1 MHRGE
6 SEPVMAETWAP
17 GETIVGQ
24 SVWGGK
30 VRVACP
36 MFVIYDRPDVLA
48 TYIPRG
54 TIFKQARTLEGGIV
68 RLPLGEWVLV
78 DEAWTVAA
86 VMLAFPGQRYRLLGF
101 WDAPHER
108 IIMWYAN
115 LETPLERSR
124 HGFTFT
130 DLFLDVV
137 ISGDLRAWRWK
148 DEDELNEA
156 VQAGLLTH
164 DQARDVYEAGDHVI
178 ELVQMQGSPFSDG
191 WEQWKPHP
199 SWRIPVL

>member
-1 MHRGE
+1 
-6 SEPVMAETWAP
+6 MADRWTS

-24 SVWGGK
+24 SVWKGK

-36 MFVIYDRPDVLA
+36 MFVIHDRPDVLA
-48 TYIPRG
+48 AYIPRG
-54 TIFKQARTLEGGIV
+54 TIAKQARTPGGETV

-78 DEAWTVAA
+78 DAVWTRAA
-86 VMLAFPGQRYRLLGF
+86 VMLAFPGRRYRFLGF
-101 WDAPHER
+101 WDDPHER
-108 IIMWYAN
+108 IITWYAN
-115 LETPLERSR
+115 LETPIERSR
-124 HGFTFT
+124 HGFAFT

-137 ISGDLRAWRWK
+137 ISGDLCAWRWK

-164 DQARDVYEAGDHVI
+164 DQARDVYEVGHQVI
-178 ELVQMQGSPFSDG
+178 ALVKMKGPPFSDG
-191 WEQWKPHP
+191 WEQWKPNP